1 MQELIRLKMMFTI
14 FDLKEMVSKVG
25 SYECGKKEDTLKKK
39 KKKKGGQEFPLWR
52 SRNES
57 NQEA

>member
-25 SYECGKKEDTLKKK
+25 SYECGQKEDTLKK